1 MTSDP
6 MALSSLNRHATGE
19 TPGVQVCA
27 DDTIVLIVRNDGHI
41 ADHTAGNAASFLR
54 SECTGTLSGMHL
66 NALWPADVV
75 AALRKRIR
83 DTSRRR
89 GVSRLEASVADDY
102 GNRVHE
108 ITVLAHGRDRC
119 LVIARDISGKA
130 TLDKEVR
137 DLAFRDTMTQLPNRA
152 AFVRELGN
160 ALNKARLTGNS
171 VALLR
176 IHLRGLDYINRTFG
190 RANGSR
196 LVGTMAERLAV
207 SLEGSDGLRSHL
219 ARHCEMVLA
228 RTEGNE
234 YSLLISGCADT
245 DQLKALGRDVIA
257 RLAQP
262 EALGGDEVS
271 LDTCIGVARFPD
283 DAADVETL
291 QTHAGVALY
300 DARKHSASAIEFFSS
315 TAQVRSLSRLDIAQ
329 ELRWALDNN
338 QFDLVYQPT
347 FDLRTKGIVSA
358 EALLRW
364 EHPLRGNVPLGE
376 ILPIAEMNDLSTAL
390 GDWVMEHAIADAAAL
405 GDAPHWTVSL
415 NLFARQSFAPALIER
430 ATQLVDHYGLRT
442 ERINFEIRAADF
454 HRDLTA
460 SENTP
465 RALRDAGFGVTLDDC
480 GLHMISPRSL
490 LRTGIG
496 QIKLSRK
503 LIERLPNDG
512 ARRIAAAHLAMAE
525 PLAVRVCA
533 TGVESAAQVETLT
546 QIGCRYVQGFHLGR
560 PMSFASLIERAQ
572 AQEAVA

>member
-1 MTSDP
+1 MTLDSK
-6 MALSSLNRHATGE
+6 ALSLLNRHDTGSA
-19 TPGVQVCA
+19 PGVHVCA
-27 DDTIVLIVRNDGHI
+27 DDTIVLIVRTDGHI
-41 ADHTAGNAASFLR
+41 ADHTAGDAASFLR
-54 SECTGTLSGMHL
+54 GDSSAALSGMHL
-66 NALWPADVV
+66 RALWPVEVV
-75 AALRKRIR
+75 EAVRKRIR

-89 GVSRLEASVADDY
+89 GVSRVEANVVCDF

-108 ITVLAHGRDRC
+108 ITVLPHGRDRC
-119 LVIARDISGKA
+119 LIIVRDISGRA

-152 AFVRELGN
+152 AFVRQLGSE
-160 ALNKARLTGNS
+160 LNKARLTGNS
-171 VALLR
+171 VVLMR
-176 IHLRGLDYINRTFG
+176 IHMRGLDYINRTFG

-207 SLEGSDGLRSHL
+207 SLESPDGLRSHL
-219 ARHCEMVLA
+219 AQHCGLVLA

-234 YSLLISGCADT
+234 YSLLISGCADSE
-245 DQLKALGRDVIA
+245 QLKSLARDVIA

-271 LDTCIGVARFPD
+271 LDTCIGIARFPD
-283 DAADVETL
+283 DAENVETL

-300 DARKHSASAIEFFSS
+300 DARKHSASAIEFFSC
-315 TAQVRSLSRLDIAQ
+315 TAQIRSLSRLDIAQ

-347 FDLRTKGIVSA
+347 FDQRTKAIVSV

-405 GDAPHWTVSL
+405 GEAPHWTVSL

-430 ATQLVDHYGLRT
+430 TTQLVDHYGLAAQ
-442 ERINFEIRAADF
+442 RINFEIRAADF

-460 SENTP
+460 SETTT
-465 RALRDAGFGVTLDDC
+465 RAMREAGFGVTLDDC
-480 GLHMISPRSL
+480 GLHAISPRSL

-496 QIKLSRK
+496 QIKLSRH

-512 ARRIAAAHLAMAE
+512 AQRIAAAHLAMAE
-525 PLAVRVCA
+525 PLDVRVCA
-533 TGVESAAQVETLT
+533 TGVETAAQVEILE
-546 QIGCRYVQGFHLGR
+546 QLGFRYMQGFRLGR
-560 PMSFASLIERAQ
+560 PVSLTSLVERAQ
-572 AQEAVA
+572 SQEAVA